1 MRRAH
6 PERLRMR
13 SPQYVLSAGRLS
25 LSEVQLPL
33 PGRAERFF
41 ERPLGTPAQEGVR
54 QRGIG
59 PDRRDV
65 SGAAR
70 RIVIVQLSADDLFRR
85 IDNFFDA
92 GSLAR
97 AEVDCKRRSAAH
109 QFLQRQR
116 MRPRQVGNMNI
127 IDNMMLRITGLYQ
140 MPDWKTAL
148 ADYFSTKKGGAHK

>member
-6 PERLRMR
+6 PEPFRMR
-13 SPQYVLSAGRLS
+13 SPQYLLFLSEGRLS
-25 LSEVQLPL
+25 LPEVQLPL

-70 RIVIVQLSADDLFRR
+70 RKAVVEFQSVGPFESADQLQHRNAPSGADVEDLVRGGAALFDQAVQGSYVGAGQ
-85 IDNFFDA
+85 IDDVDVVADA
-92 GSLAR
+92 GA
-97 AEVDCKRRSAAH
+97 
-109 QFLQRQR
+109 
-116 MRPRQVGNMNI
+116 VGPK
-127 IDNMMLRITGLYQ
+127 MLRHSRIPAAVCVT
-140 MPDWKTAL
+140 
-148 ADYFSTKKGGAHK
+148 

>member
-70 RIVIVQLSADDLFRR
+70 RKAVVEFQSVGTIETADP
-85 IDNFFDA
+85 FF
-92 GSLAR
+92 
-97 AEVDCKRRSAAH
+97 
-109 QFLQRQR
+109 F
-116 MRPRQVGNMNI
+116 
-127 IDNMMLRITGLYQ
+127 
-140 MPDWKTAL
+140 
-148 ADYFSTKKGGAHK
+148 